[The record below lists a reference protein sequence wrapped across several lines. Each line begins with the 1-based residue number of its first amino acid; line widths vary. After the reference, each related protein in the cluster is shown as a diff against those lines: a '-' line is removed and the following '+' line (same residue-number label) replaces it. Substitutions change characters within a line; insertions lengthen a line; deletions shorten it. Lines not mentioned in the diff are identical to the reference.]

1 MLHPLSTS
9 DSKLRTNSGSCR
21 DALNKNQPFSYGY
34 AESTLTPSK
43 FFSTSDHESLD
54 FANSFKSSITLAALR
69 ENYFLD
75 DGAYLIAKILMKAA
89 QMHEKGQSVADIISD
104 LKEAKES
111 SEYRIKIKEEDF
123 KAYAAKVIEDLK
135 EFAKSRLYSFK
146 KFSIL

>member
-1 MLHPLSTS
+1 M
-9 DSKLRTNSGSCR
+9 
-21 DALNKNQPFSYGY
+21 
-34 AESTLTPSK
+34 
-43 FFSTSDHESLD
+43 
-54 FANSFKSSITLAALR
+54 
-69 ENYFLD
+69 D

-135 EFAKSRLYSFK
+135 EFAKSSDSWSEVEKNFEGVRVDSAYPT
-146 KFSIL
+146 